1 MQERKKILEM
11 LSNGKVTVEEAE
23 KLLNAVHSSS
33 GTGEEK
39 KNSTPEF
46 MYVKVSPKNEGG
58 DRVSIKIPLKLLR
71 AGMKLAAFMPNN
83 VQEKVQSHL
92 NEKGVNIDLSK
103 MGKEHMDELLQ
114 TLSDFSVDVDGE
126 GESVKIYCE

>member
-1 MQERKKILEM
+1 MNERKKVLEM
-11 LSNGKVTVEEAE
+11 LSAGKISVEDAE
-23 KLLNAVHSSS
+23 KLLSAMNLDGIDTPKA
-33 GTGEEK
+33 K
-39 KNSTPEF
+39 KSNPEF
-46 MYVKVSPKNEGG
+46 MYVKVSPKAENG

-83 VQEKVQSHL
+83 VQEKVQGHL
-92 NEKGVNIDLSK
+92 NEKGMNIDLSK